1 MNAITFESAS
11 SELRLPGQPALAN
24 RIARFVPEARA
35 QGGAEWESEPASDP
49 VIMMIDDEP
58 LNIEVLQTFLEEAGY
73 REFVPTSAPREAIG
87 LMADRRPDVV
97 LLDLVMP
104 EMSGF
109 EILERMRADDGLRHV
124 PVIVLTSATDSE
136 TKLKALELGA
146 TDFLAKPVDSS
157 ELALRLRNTLSAK
170 AYRDRLA
177 NYDAVTGLPNRR
189 LFADRVER
197 ALRQSARAGNTGA
210 VLLLGFDR
218 LEEVTEALGI
228 GVADSLM
235 KAVALRLDL
244 ALRGAESIARDGKP
258 GIRPSVAKL
267 DGEEFALLLTDMPS
281 GDLAAPIA
289 QRIQAAM
296 QPPFRA
302 GGQDVLLPSSVGI
315 AVFPDDGMETS
326 ALLSNAGVAMR
337 HARQEGGKGVCF
349 YARNLNAGSIARL
362 SIESELRRAIENDE
376 LCLFY
381 QPKVRVQ
388 NGRGTGA
395 EALVRWKHPTRGL
408 VPPGE
413 FIPVAEES
421 GLVVPLGEWVL
432 HAACRQ
438 IKAWQAAGMRVPRI
452 SVNVSSKQFKA
463 RTVTQS
469 VVGALKATGVNPS
482 HLALEITEGA
492 IMDHAER
499 NVRMLHEL
507 KALGITLAVD
517 DFGTGY
523 SSLSYLKRF
532 PIDELKIDRAF
543 VTDVDTNPDDAAI
556 VIAVIALSHCLGLA
570 VVAEGVETQSQRDF
584 LASRGCDEAQGF
596 LFAKPMPADA
606 FGTLLAG
613 SAIKRKATA

>member
-1 MNAITFESAS
+1 MNAITFEGAS
-11 SELRLPGQPALAN
+11 SELRLPASQPALAN
-24 RIARFVPEARA
+24 RAARFVPEARA
-35 QGGAEWESEPASDP
+35 EQSEWDGEPAAEP
-49 VIMMIDDEP
+49 IIMMIDDEP
-58 LNIEVLQTFLEEAGY
+58 LNLEVLQTFLEEAGY
-73 REFVPTSAPREAIG
+73 REFVPVTAPLEALG
-87 LMADRRPDVV
+87 LIADRRPDVV

-109 EILERMRADDGLRHV
+109 EILERLRADDTLRHT
-124 PVIVLTSATDSE
+124 PVIVLTSATDAE

-189 LFADRVER
+189 HFADRIER
-197 ALRQSARAGNTGA
+197 ALRLSARAGNTGA
-210 VLLLGFDR
+210 VLLLNLDR
-218 LEEVTEALGI
+218 FEEVNEALGI
-228 GVADSLM
+228 GIADSIL

-244 ALRGAESIARDGKP
+244 ALRSTESIARDGKP
-258 GIRPSVAKL
+258 GIRPSVGKL
-267 DGEEFALLLTDMPS
+267 DGEEFGVLLTDMAS

-296 QPPFRA
+296 QAPFRA
-302 GGQDVLLPSSVGI
+302 GGQEVLLPSSIGI

-337 HARQEGGKGVCF
+337 HAKQEGGKGVCF

-376 LCLFY
+376 LCLYY

-408 VPPGE
+408 LLPGE

-421 GLVVPLGEWVL
+421 GLVVPLGDWVL
-432 HAACRQ
+432 RTACAQ
-438 IKAWQAAGMRVPRI
+438 IRKWQSAGMRVPRI
-452 SVNVSSKQFKA
+452 TVNVSSKQFKA
-463 RTVTQS
+463 RTVTES
-469 VVGALKATGVNPS
+469 VVGALKSSGVNPS
-482 HLALEITEGA
+482 HLGLEITEGA

-499 NVRMLHEL
+499 NVRTLHEL
-507 KALGITLAVD
+507 KALGLTLSID

-532 PIDELKIDRAF
+532 PIDELKIDRSF

-556 VIAVIALSHCLGLA
+556 VIAVIAMAHCLGLA

-584 LASRGCDEAQGF
+584 LAGRGCDEAQGY
-596 LFAKPMPADA
+596 LFSRPVPAEA
-606 FGTLLAG
+606 FGSLLAG
-613 SAIKRKATA
+613 SAIKRKTAA